1 MTVERAN
8 TSLPTMLFDQD
19 HENRAVNDRE
29 IRFRPYTEKLH
40 KALGARLQPSVK
52 EETL

>member
-1 MTVERAN
+1 MIVERAN

-40 KALGARLQPSVK
+40 KAREDRVQPSAG
-52 EETL
+52 EEAI